1 MNISFENTRA
11 LGVGETV
18 LPSDYYVTPLSDI
31 EADLGQRGDI
41 MPVTQPEVGK
51 IISDDEVTEYRR
63 LLSADPYEA
72 MIAELGLET
81 EAGRNAFRIACEAI
95 VLLDKKHS
103 DYGPGNIA
111 AFGEFGITVRLSD
124 KIERLKNLIKM
135 PQPKNE
141 SLEDT
146 YLDIANYGLIALM
159 IRRNLWK

>member
-1 MNISFENTRA
+1 MNVTFDNTRA

-18 LPSDYYVTPLSDI
+18 LPSDYYVVVAGI
-31 EADLGQRGDI
+31 GERGEI
-41 MPVTQPEVGK
+41 LPITQPEVGK
-51 IISDDEVTEYRR
+51 IIADDEVTEYRR

-81 EAGRNAFRIACEAI
+81 EMGRVAFRVACEN
-95 VLLDKKHS
+95 VKLLDRKHS

-124 KIERLKNLIKM
+124 KVERLKNLMKM
-135 PQPKNE
+135 QTPKNE

-146 YLDIANYGLIALM
+146 FVDVSNYGLLGQLVL
-159 IRRNLWK
+159 RKLWR